1 MVDFDDLCE
10 RIDATVFSGDLLHDN
25 KERAEFMEY
34 LGRWVR
40 EMDRNQA
47 SATEE
52 CEHCDKLGKME
63 DGKNCTHCGYSS
75 FKEELTLMHTHETLV
90 DVGGK

>member
-1 MVDFDDLCE
+1 MICFEELCE
-10 RIDATVFSGDLLHDN
+10 HIDATVFSGDHLHDKAN
-25 KERAEFMEY
+25 RAEFLEY

-52 CEHCDKLGKME
+52 CEECDEKGKMV
-63 DGKNCTHCGYSS
+63 DGKNCTHCGYHNL
-75 FKEELTLMHTHETLV
+75 KEEFSIMHTHETLV